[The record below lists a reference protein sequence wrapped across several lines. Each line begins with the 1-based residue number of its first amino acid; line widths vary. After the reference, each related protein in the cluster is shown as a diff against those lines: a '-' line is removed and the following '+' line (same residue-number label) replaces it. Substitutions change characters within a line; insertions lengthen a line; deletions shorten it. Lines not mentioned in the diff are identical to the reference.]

1 MKPKQADIL
10 RHASALFNREGYQSP
25 SIERIAE
32 HAGISKMT
40 FYRYYAD
47 KEALI
52 LAILKQKR
60 ANLCRIWRRSP
71 RIKPPRGKAVCR
83 VRLLPSLVYLRNV
96 PRLHV
101 YPRAV

>member
-52 LAILKQKR
+52 PSYPQAER
-60 ANLCRIWRRSP
+60 ERIYAGSGADH
-71 RIKPPRGKAVCR
+71 RG
-83 VRLLPSLVYLRNV
+83 
-96 PRLHV
+96 
-101 YPRAV
+101 